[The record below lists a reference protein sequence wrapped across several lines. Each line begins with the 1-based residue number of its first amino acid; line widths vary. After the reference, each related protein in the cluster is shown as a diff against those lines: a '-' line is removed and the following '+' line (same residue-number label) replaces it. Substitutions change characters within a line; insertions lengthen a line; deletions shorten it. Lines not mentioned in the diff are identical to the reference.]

1 MWPNNA
7 QQTSDSIWKT
17 YIYIIHYTL
26 YICNS
31 ARRCCS
37 SSITLWAVSL
47 HSTWEH
53 SGLSDPSET
62 PETPEFLST
71 KNSFNKK
78 TPRETPL
85 SSPDPAPDSSDDASR
100 WWLPTIPKG
109 HLAAVLHLCSKTVSC
124 YTLTSSWAHAPGYP
138 PLGQL
143 SQDDSHHGNINI
155 EMRKRIHI
163 YKMLVIGKLHM
174 FTRIR
179 FHNTRK

>member
-7 QQTSDSIWKT
+7 QQTSESIWKT
-17 YIYIIHYTL
+17 HTSFTTL

-53 SGLSDPSET
+53 SGLSDPSG
-62 PETPEFLST
+62 SR
-71 KNSFNKK
+71 NSRNSRISLNKK
-78 TPRETPL
+78 RLQQKKPKGFPPL

-124 YTLTSSWAHAPGYP
+124 YTLTSSWAHYWVP
-138 PLGQL
+138 PPWAIITG
-143 SQDDSHHGNINI
+143 
-155 EMRKRIHI
+155 
-163 YKMLVIGKLHM
+163 
-174 FTRIR
+174 
-179 FHNTRK
+179 